1 MGTDTQG
8 WAQLPRGGHNYP
20 GSAQLIDSGGPV
32 GITTHGWAQ
41 LSMGGHNYTVHR
53 VGHSLSRGGTTTHR
67 WSQLS
72 RPGPNY
78 PGVDI
83 TSTHGWAAQLL
94 SSGGHNYP
102 WESTTDQGWAQLPWG
117 GHSFY
122 PWVATTTT

>member
-1 MGTDTQG
+1 MGTATQG
-8 WAQLPRGGHNYP
+8 WAQIPRGGHSYP
-20 GSAQLIDSGGPV
+20 GVGKTTQGSAQLIDSGGPV

-78 PGVDI
+78 PGVDN
-83 TSTHGWAAQLL
+83 TST
-94 SSGGHNYP
+94 
-102 WESTTDQGWAQLPWG
+102 QGWAQLPMG
-117 GHSFY
+117 ELI
-122 PWVATTTT
+122 